1 MKVVCT
7 LFLLTFIGALN
18 FLFVDLSGNYAEV
31 KAGGLPFINALQLAA
46 GLFAFGTLAS
56 SPEAKAIFRRSAPV
70 LAACGL
76 AVVSALWSPDPV
88 LTIRK
93 AMSLFFIAGLG
104 MAVVA
109 RLGPHEALR
118 CLLGTMTL
126 VCLMSIAAAIIS
138 PTLAVHQETD
148 AFQSVHAGLWRGV
161 LAHKV
166 SLGIF
171 AGLLIGLA
179 VCAHKSYAS
188 IPLRLLAILTG
199 ATCLVGSGSATGI
212 VTAAIYIGVHTAG
225 RVIVCKPEDRR
236 RGLTLMLV
244 AGLLVFGYILFS
256 GLLDK
261 FAVLLGRSPTLT
273 GRSDYWRHIIAF
285 IHSAAPTLGF
295 SYAAGYKAI
304 APILDAR
311 AGSMLT
317 EAHNGYLE
325 TLVAFGYLGTPFIAA
340 MLGITFWRSI
350 KLVRSAPAEIAP
362 VAVFPIA
369 IIATNLLTSYAESI
383 VLMPGGIWT
392 VAFMLGVGV
401 LSSLENSQTTQEAR
415 EHPNAYTGSTEAY
428 PRATNS

>member
-18 FLFVDLSGNYAEV
+18 FLFVDTSSNYAEV
-31 KAGGLPFINALQLAA
+31 KANGLPFINALQLAA
-46 GLFAFGTLAS
+46 GLFAIATLVS
-56 SPEAKAIFRRSAPV
+56 SSEAKAACRRSAPV
-70 LAACGL
+70 LAICGL
-76 AVVSALWSPDPV
+76 AVMSALWSPDPM

-93 AMSLFFIAGLG
+93 SMSLVFIAGLG
-104 MAVVA
+104 IAIVV
-109 RLGPHEALR
+109 RLGPQEALR
-118 CLLGTMTL
+118 CFIGTMTL

-171 AGLLIGLA
+171 SGLLIGVA
-179 VCAHKSYAS
+179 VCAHRSYAS

-199 ATCLVGSGSATGI
+199 LICLIGSGSATGI
-212 VTAAIYIGVHTAG
+212 VTAAIYVGVHSAA
-225 RVIVCKPEDRR
+225 RVIVSKPEERR

-244 AGLLVFGYILFS
+244 AALLVFGYILFS
-256 GLLDK
+256 GVLDK

-273 GRSDYWRHIIAF
+273 GRSDYWQHIVPF
-285 IHSAAPTLGF
+285 LHSSAPTLGF
-295 SYAAGYKAI
+295 SYGAGYKAI
-304 APILDAR
+304 APLLDAR
-311 AGSMLT
+311 AGTKLT

-325 TLVAFGYLGTPFIAA
+325 TLVAFGHLGTSFAGA
-340 MLGITFWRSI
+340 MLALIVWRSI
-350 KLVRSAPAEIAP
+350 KLLRSAPAEIAP
-362 VAVFPIA
+362 IAVFPIA

-383 VLMPGGIWT
+383 VLMPGGVWT

-401 LSSLENSQTTQEAR
+401 LSSLETRRSIEETRDVRPIGFAL
-415 EHPNAYTGSTEAY
+415 PSA
-428 PRATNS
+428 

>member
-1 MKVVCT
+1 
-7 LFLLTFIGALN
+7 
-18 FLFVDLSGNYAEV
+18 
-31 KAGGLPFINALQLAA
+31 LPFINALQLAA
-46 GLFAFGTLAS
+46 GLFAIATIAS
-56 SPEAKAIFRRSAPV
+56 SPDAKAIFRRSAPV
-70 LAACGL
+70 LAICGL
-76 AVVSALWSPDPV
+76 AALSALWSPDPV
-88 LTIRK
+88 LTLRK
-93 AMSLFFIAGLG
+93 SMALVFIAGLG
-104 MAVVA
+104 LATVA
-109 RLGPHEALR
+109 RLGPQEAVR
-118 CLLGTMTL
+118 CLLATMTI
-126 VCLMSIAAAIIS
+126 VCLMSIALAIFS

-171 AGLLIGLA
+171 AGLLIGMA
-179 VCAHKSYAS
+179 VCAHRSYAS
-188 IPLRLLAILTG
+188 MPLRLLAILAG
-199 ATCLVGSGSATGI
+199 AVCLVGSGSATGI

-225 RVIVCKPEDRR
+225 RVIVSKAEDRR

-244 AGLLVFGYILFS
+244 GGLLVFGYILFS

-273 GRSDYWRHIIAF
+273 GRSDYWRHIIDF

-340 MLGITFWRSI
+340 MLAITFWRSVQ
-350 KLVRSAPAEIAP
+350 LLRSASADIAP
-362 VAVFPIA
+362 IAVFPIT

-392 VAFMLGVGV
+392 VAFMLAVGV
-401 LSSLENSQTTQEAR
+401 LSSLETKQVSQDSSVGSDALAEA
-415 EHPNAYTGSTEAY
+415 AEAY
-428 PRATNS
+428 PQGSRS